1 MKKYFI
7 IVLISLFISSCT
19 SVPKNEYVEKMKDNK
34 MIYEKIEN
42 KMIPTEPIN
51 IFNNN
56 KLIATIN
63 LGDDGMT
70 LFIDFHN
77 GEIHK
82 LWKYYDYSGVDR
94 IYQSNDETIIHL
106 FYWEA
111 LIAAL
116 FPKKEYV
123 TEFNLITKDKKT
135 YRLKNIT
142 SQ

>member
-1 MKKYFI
+1 
-7 IVLISLFISSCT
+7 
-19 SVPKNEYVEKMKDNK
+19 MKDNK

-77 GEIHK
+77 GEKRGYSLDSSDHK
-82 LWKYYDYSGVDR
+82 M
-94 IYQSNDETIIHL
+94 
-106 FYWEA
+106 
-111 LIAAL
+111 
-116 FPKKEYV
+116 
-123 TEFNLITKDKKT
+123 
-135 YRLKNIT
+135 
-142 SQ
+142 

>member
-1 MKKYFI
+1 
-7 IVLISLFISSCT
+7 
-19 SVPKNEYVEKMKDNK
+19 

-42 KMIPTEPIN
+42 KMVPTEPIN
-51 IFNNN
+51 IFKDD
-56 KLIATIN
+56 KLIATIK
-63 LGDDGMT
+63 LGDDEMT

-77 GEIHK
+77 GETHK
-82 LWKYYDYSGVDR
+82 LWKYYNYSCVDR

-116 FPKKEYV
+116 FSKKEYV

>member
-1 MKKYFI
+1 M
-7 IVLISLFISSCT
+7 V
-19 SVPKNEYVEKMKDNK
+19 
-34 MIYEKIEN
+34 
-42 KMIPTEPIN
+42 PTEPIN
-51 IFNNN
+51 IFKDN
-56 KLIATIN
+56 KLIATIK
-63 LGDDGMT
+63 LGDDEMT
-70 LFIDFHN
+70 LFVDFHN

-94 IYQSNDETIIHL
+94 IYQNNDGTIIHL

-135 YRLKNIT
+135 YRLKNLT
-142 SQ
+142 NQSTRPDLPPKNGDKSGR